1 MRPVRKYFVYQVRK
15 SRQVISIWM
24 ICGLLLPITLSAQE
38 PVLQPD
44 TTVPYTEPLPDT
56 VLSDEDSVEE
66 SVKVEMVEKD
76 ADDNTSGTESTSL
89 SHYFLPIDTVGE
101 RKWAELQLQ
110 RHLTDSASRKLI
122 TDKDF
127 WYANYVFKKKEEK
140 NQINLRFWQTDAF
153 RTIIWVIIICCFVA
167 IIVLYLASD
176 RVGLFRRKSHQIAP
190 GTMEESD
197 IPENIFEI
205 NYDKE
210 IDKAQG
216 AGNYRLAV
224 RLQFLKLLR
233 SLAEKEI
240 IRYAPARTNFDYLVQ
255 LHKSNW
261 YHDFFRLTR
270 HYEYVWYGQFPIDQQ
285 QYTQVSNEYKQ
296 ALEKLRY

>member
-1 MRPVRKYFVYQVRK
+1 MTQVRNYFVYQIRK
-15 SRQVISIWM
+15 SRLLIGVWM
-24 ICGLLLPITLSAQE
+24 ICCLLLPVLLPAQE
-38 PVLQPD
+38 RTLEPD
-44 TTVPYTEPLPDT
+44 TTIPYTEPSPDT
-56 VLSDEDSVEE
+56 LVPAEDTTVILDEEDSEEYAPAVE
-66 SVKVEMVEKD
+66 
-76 ADDNTSGTESTSL
+76 TTSL
-89 SHYFLPIDTVGE
+89 AHYFLPIDSMGE
-101 RKWAELQLQ
+101 REWVQVQLQ
-110 RHLTDSASRKLI
+110 RHLTDSARTALAA
-122 TDKDF
+122 DKDF

-140 NQINLRFWQTDAF
+140 DRTERRFWQTDAF
-153 RTIIWVIIICCFVA
+153 RSIMWVIIICCFVA

-176 RVGLFRRKSHQIAP
+176 RVGLFRSRSHQIEQDGA
-190 GTMEESD
+190 GEDD

-210 IDKAQG
+210 IDKAQT

-233 SLAEKEI
+233 SLAEKQI
-240 IRYAPARTNFDYLVQ
+240 IQYAPARTNFDYLVQ

-270 HYEYVWYGQFPIDQQ
+270 HYEYVWYGQFPIDLH

>member
-1 MRPVRKYFVYQVRK
+1 
-15 SRQVISIWM
+15 M
-24 ICGLLLPITLSAQE
+24 ICGLLLPVFLSAQE
-38 PVLQPD
+38 RILQPD
-44 TTVPYTEPLPDT
+44 TTIPYTDLPPDT
-56 VLSDEDSVEE
+56 LLKAEDSVSEDTQIVLEE
-66 SVKVEMVEKD
+66 SDSEDYAPTAE
-76 ADDNTSGTESTSL
+76 TTSL
-89 SHYFLPIDTVGE
+89 SHYFLPIDTVGD
-101 RKWAELQLQ
+101 RKWAQVQLQ
-110 RHLTDSASRKLI
+110 RHLTDSARRQLAA
-122 TDKDF
+122 DKDF

-140 NQINLRFWQTDAF
+140 NNNRPRFWQTDVF
-153 RTIIWVIIICCFVA
+153 RSIMWVIIICCFVA

-176 RVGLFRRKSHQIAP
+176 RVGLFRRSHQITP
-190 GTMEESD
+190 DVTGEND

-210 IDKAQG
+210 IDKAQT

-233 SLAEKEI
+233 SMAEKQVI
-240 IRYAPARTNFDYLVQ
+240 QYAPARTNFDYLVQ

-270 HYEYVWYGQFPIDQQ
+270 HYEYVWYGQFPIDQH
-285 QYTQVSNEYKQ
+285 QYSQVSNEYKQ

>member
-1 MRPVRKYFVYQVRK
+1 MSKYFLYPIRK
-15 SRQVISIWM
+15 TPLVIAIWM
-24 ICGLLLPITLSAQE
+24 ICGLLSPVFLSAQE
-38 PVLQPD
+38 PTLEPD
-44 TTVPYTEPLPDT
+44 TTVPYIEPLPDT
-56 VLSDEDSVEE
+56 IVSPKDSTLMLVEE
-66 SVKVEMVEKD
+66 QDSEDYAPAV
-76 ADDNTSGTESTSL
+76 ESTSL
-89 SHYFLPIDTVGE
+89 AHYFLPIDSIGE
-101 RKWAELQLQ
+101 RKWAQVQLQ
-110 RHLTDSASRKLI
+110 RRLGDSARTALAA
-122 TDKDF
+122 DKDF

-153 RTIIWVIIICCFVA
+153 RTIMWVIIICCFVA

-176 RVGLFRRKSHQIAP
+176 RVGLFRRSSHQIAQDET
-190 GTMEESD
+190 GEND
-197 IPENIFEI
+197 IPEDIFEI

-210 IDKAQG
+210 IDKAQ
-216 AGNYRLAV
+216 AMGNYRLAV

-233 SLAEKEI
+233 TMAEKQI
-240 IRYAPARTNFDYLVQ
+240 IQYAPARTNFDYLVQ

-285 QYTQVSNEYKQ
+285 QYNQVSNEYRQ